1 MKAIHRSR
9 GGGKMN
15 AGTLMISTSISQR
28 IKSARKKTIGS
39 MMFLAVGVTS
49 PTPKPTLKESSYP
62 VKEMAELSS

>member
-9 GGGKMN
+9 GGGRMN
-15 AGTLMISTSISQR
+15 EGTLIISTRISQR
-28 IKSARKKTIGS
+28 IRSARKNTIRS
-39 MMFLAVGVTS
+39 MMFLVVAFTS